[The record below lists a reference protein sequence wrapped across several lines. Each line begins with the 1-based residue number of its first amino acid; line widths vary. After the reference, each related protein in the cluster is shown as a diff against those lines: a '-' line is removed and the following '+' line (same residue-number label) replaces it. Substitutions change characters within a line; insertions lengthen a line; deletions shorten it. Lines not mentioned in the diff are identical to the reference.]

1 MIHIADTKIAR
12 RYGDYFIRQ
21 INKIEEV
28 LCSPIQFLTSVELES
43 EIVFLSVCHQK
54 LRGSLE
60 SPKMVGFG

>member
-28 LCSPIQFLTSVELES
+28 GPNFKFYTHFFLFIYFKIFAL
-43 EIVFLSVCHQK
+43 IK
-54 LRGSLE
+54 YY
-60 SPKMVGFG
+60 